1 MGCVKRLDD
10 LRERKLTRTIGKVF
24 PCMLELKQKIIRG
37 RGRKIIFRIL
47 FVCHG
52 NICRSPMAEFIMKHL
67 VQQAGLEDQ
76 FVISSAA
83 TSTEELGNDMY
94 PNAKA
99 ELKLHKIPFKKRQ
112 ARQIKS
118 SDYEDWDFIIAMD
131 QANLSNIRYVIG
143 HDPKKKVRLL
153 MSFTDAGEN
162 RSISDPWY
170 TRDFAKAFNDI
181 KLGCEALLDYYLKE
195 RSS

>member
-1 MGCVKRLDD
+1 
-10 LRERKLTRTIGKVF
+10 
-24 PCMLELKQKIIRG
+24 
-37 RGRKIIFRIL
+37 
-47 FVCHG
+47 
-52 NICRSPMAEFIMKHL
+52 
-67 VQQAGLEDQ
+67 
-76 FVISSAA
+76 
-83 TSTEELGNDMY
+83 MY

-99 ELKLHKIPFKKRQ
+99 ELKLHGIPFERRR

-118 SDYEDWDFIIAMD
+118 KDYEDWDFIIAMD
-131 QANLSNIRYVIG
+131 QANLSNIRYVVG

>member
-1 MGCVKRLDD
+1 
-10 LRERKLTRTIGKVF
+10 
-24 PCMLELKQKIIRG
+24 
-37 RGRKIIFRIL
+37 
-47 FVCHG
+47 
-52 NICRSPMAEFIMKHL
+52 MAEFIMKYL
-67 VQQAGLEDQ
+67 VQQAGLENQ

-99 ELKLHKIPFKKRQ
+99 ELKLHGIPFERRR

-118 SDYEDWDFIIAMD
+118 KDYEDWDFIIAMD
-131 QANLSNIRYVIG
+131 QANLSNIRYVVG

-170 TRDFAKAFNDI
+170 TRDFARAYNDI
-181 KLGCEALLDYYLKE
+181 YQGCESLLNHVKKFN
-195 RSS
+195 